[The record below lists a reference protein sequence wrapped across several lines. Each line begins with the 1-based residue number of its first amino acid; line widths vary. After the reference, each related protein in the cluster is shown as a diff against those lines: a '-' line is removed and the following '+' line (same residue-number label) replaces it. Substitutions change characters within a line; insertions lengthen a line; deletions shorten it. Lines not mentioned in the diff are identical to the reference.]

1 MTPADRL
8 QAIIDRLLA
17 RLKDDDREAPG
28 FIFSDDNGKID
39 DGEYDGIRDRRP
51 EWTREDTT
59 GWVDLG
65 PLGKP

>member
-1 MTPADRL
+1 MQDF
-8 QAIIDRLLA
+8 IKRLLT
-17 RLKDDDREAPG
+17 RLKPEDVEAPG
-28 FIFSDDNGKID
+28 FTFEHDAGYID
-39 DGEYDGIRDRRP
+39 DGDYDGIRDTRP